1 MLIMLRPVEKIDI
14 YVFQSGFQWFWSASH
29 AHFEIQGA
37 GLESTEESTE
47 KKPDNFLDNNL
58 L

>member
-1 MLIMLRPVEKIDI
+1 MLRPVEKIDI